1 MIAKKRKNRKSYKT
15 IFFSSI
21 FGLLILAIIAF
32 LVISNWKINER
43 RQEMSAKIE
52 SLKKEIQ
59 QREEKNSQLKLG
71 TSQSQSQDYLE
82 KVARENL
89 DLKKPGEEVV
99 VVKPVSS
106 TTEQVSG
113 EEKNLWQKIREK
125 FGF

>member
-1 MIAKKRKNRKSYKT
+1 
-15 IFFSSI
+15 
-21 FGLLILAIIAF
+21 
-32 LVISNWKINER
+32 
-43 RQEMSAKIE
+43 MSAKIE

>member
-21 FGLLILAIIAF
+21 FSLLILAIIYF